1 MQTLTVCGG
10 TLFDI
15 ACRTL
20 GDASRWSDVATLNN
34 IDDPWLSGIVTL
46 LIPASGTVDSLAAK

>member
-15 ACRTL
+15 ACRKL
-20 GDASRWSDVATLNN
+20 GDASRWSDIAALNN
-34 IDDPWLSGIVTL
+34 VDDPWLTGIVTL
-46 LIPASGTVDSLAAK
+46 VIPTPGQSIPLAGG

>member
-10 TLFDI
+10 TLFDV

-20 GDASRWSDVATLNN
+20 GDASRWSDLATLNN

-46 LIPASGTVDSLAAK
+46 LIPAPGMVDSLASQ

>member
-15 ACRTL
+15 ACRSL
-20 GDASRWSDVATLNN
+20 GDASRWSEIATLNG
-34 IDDPWLSGIVTL
+34 IADPWLNGVVSL
-46 LIPASGTVDSLAAK
+46 LVPAQGDGAGLGGQ

>member
-1 MQTLTVCGG
+1 MQTITVCGG

-20 GDASRWSDVATLNN
+20 GDASLWSDIAALNG
-34 IDDPWLSGIVTL
+34 IDDPWLNGIVTL
-46 LIPASGTVDSLAAK
+46 VIPAPGQGKPLVRE